1 VELIIDVEVKI
12 MPMEVANTLSTIG
25 IFFGGLG
32 LLLGSFGALW
42 FVSLYAKAK
51 ESKQREEK

>member
-1 VELIIDVEVKI
+1 